1 MISPG
6 RRAASRHGPAS
17 RRLTGPPRRAPPCS
31 GAGWVLQLHA
41 PCSAAAAQGGGLGDA
56 VGSPQKWQ
64 RGCKCKGKLGTAGHG
79 TKHTQQLKHRIIP
92 VGRDLQDHPA
102 QPQMEVQPRTD
113 APLRQGSIHEQSAW
127 GVELRNSGHLGT
139 LGLQDIDR
147 RHRPLWQTLPSW
159 RIPGGFTGR
168 APGCK
173 ERPCSAA
180 KRQQALDPDKAEP
193 FHCSRLGSQTDEATD
208 SLFCCCQW
216 GLPLG
221 QDDLRRVL
229 PPIALIFTALKRAS

>member
-1 MISPG
+1 M
-6 RRAASRHGPAS
+6 AA
-17 RRLTGPPRRAPPCS
+17 
-31 GAGWVLQLHA
+31 WLQVQGEARDCWTRDQAHQMA
-41 PCSAAAAQGGGLGDA
+41 KAQN
-56 VGSPQKWQ
+56 
-64 RGCKCKGKLGTAGHG
+64 
-79 TKHTQQLKHRIIP
+79 HRIIP

-102 QPQMEVQPRTD
+102 QPQMEVQPHTD

-180 KRQQALDPDKAEP
+180 KCQQALDPDKAEP

-208 SLFCCCQW
+208 SLFCCCQR

-221 QDDLRRVL
+221 QDDLLRVL
-229 PPIALIFTALKRAS
+229 PTIALIFTALKRAS